1 MNYYEI
7 KFNGIKDGS
16 HSNSFEIK
24 DKFFDTFENS
34 EIKQAEIIAS
44 TTLNKQEN
52 KITLDIILSGTV
64 NNISCDICT
73 EKIDI
78 PISSKMNFIVKEGEE
93 NNIYNEDVIIVDAL
107 ENTICL
113 KNYFYE
119 MITLAL
125 PTKRQHKF
133 NATNNI
139 ECNKE
144 MINLIEKYSY
154 KNNEIMD
161 PRWEALNDIK
171 LK

>member
-34 EIKQAEIIAS
+34 EIKQAEITAS

-52 KITLDIILSGTV
+52 KTTLNISLVGTV
-64 NNISCDICT
+64 NNIPCDICT
-73 EKIDI
+73 DKIDI
-78 PISSKMNFIVKEGEE
+78 PISSKTKYIVKERK
-93 NNIYNEDVIIVDAL
+93 NNNSYNEDVIFVDAL
-107 ENTICL
+107 ENTINL

-125 PTKRQHKF
+125 PAKRQHKF
-133 NATNNI
+133 NSTNNI

-154 KNNEIMD
+154 TNNEIID

>member
-7 KFNGIKDGS
+7 KFNGIKVGS
-16 HSNSFEIK
+16 HSNSFKIK
-24 DKFFDTFENS
+24 DKFFDTFKNS
-34 EIKQAEIIAS
+34 EIKQAEITAS
-44 TTLNKQEN
+44 TKLNKQDN
-52 KITLDIILSGTV
+52 KTTLDINLVGTI
-64 NNISCDICT
+64 NNIPCDICT

-78 PISSKMNFIVKEGEE
+78 PISSKMNYVIKERDK
-93 NNIYNEDVIIVDAL
+93 NNVYNEDVIIVNAF

-119 MITLAL
+119 MISLAL
-125 PTKRQHKF
+125 PAKRQHKL

-139 ECNKE
+139 ECSKE